1 MINITKRRCYS
12 APSFSLHCVPSCLI
26 SYFSFKIK
34 SLINTNSYPSSF
46 RHFSMFGNAS
56 GVWSASLWKRT
67 ILPFLTLLVTLLQM
81 LSGVALSFQSRE
93 STLDTKVKSFLSHY
107 NIFNYI
113 IFLLK
118 NQYNTPQPITRQNGT
133 TQSSTTTTHY
143 NPLQD

>member
-1 MINITKRRCYS
+1 MLGS
-12 APSFSLHCVPSCLI
+12 A
-26 SYFSFKIK
+26 
-34 SLINTNSYPSSF
+34 
-46 RHFSMFGNAS
+46 A
-56 GVWSASLWKRT
+56 GVWSASLWNKT
-67 ILPFLTLLVTLLQM
+67 ILPFLTLLVTLLQI

-93 STLDTKVKSFLSHY
+93 SPLYTKVKSFLSHF

-133 TQSSTTTTHY
+133 TQGSTTTTHY